1 METWADKNSASQGK
15 EGRVWIIIYAV
26 VQLMVMVLTSFAPVL
41 DQKLWCMGYAQG
53 LALNEN
59 ILNPFVESITLDP
72 APVAFGLPHIYLMSL
87 LIRMGIHANLAYD
100 LLLLFWTGV
109 STFFAFKIC
118 RFFGLSRT
126 WSAFFMIFFPLL
138 PGIQFHHGYGALGIG
153 YMLFP
158 AYIYPVL
165 RLFSEKKW
173 KWRICFAVF
182 TFISTVIAIFMDGYS
197 FVMIEVLNAMIILC
211 SLRKDTWKICV
222 QFRISNI

>member
-15 EGRVWIIIYAV
+15 EGRVWIIIYTV
-26 VQLMVMVLTSFAPVL
+26 LQLMVMALTSFAPVL

-138 PGIQFHHGYGALGIG
+138 PGIQFHHGYGALVSPQSPPCQKSGEQN
-153 YMLFP
+153 FW
-158 AYIYPVL
+158 
-165 RLFSEKKW
+165 S
-173 KWRICFAVF
+173 CFLP
-182 TFISTVIAIFMDGYS
+182 
-197 FVMIEVLNAMIILC
+197 LNASGRI
-211 SLRKDTWKICV
+211 
-222 QFRISNI
+222 FRL